1 MSAALQA
8 DDCTEPSAPCPC
20 ESVIRLAENL
30 AHNTGWAVFPCRA
43 DKRPAT
49 EHGFLDAV
57 SDPVLV
63 ADLWHRFPGPLIGIA
78 TGARSGFDVL
88 DIDAGSRPDDT
99 PKKAALR
106 QAARAWWHVNASRI
120 PRGRAYQTESGGIHV
135 YFQHAPGVRNSE
147 SLIAQGIDVRGD
159 GGYAIHWF
167 AHGRECFDHHPP
179 AAWPAW
185 LLWAMTPKQ
194 AAPPPRAARR
204 GPTPA
209 NVEAVIRRAIERVG
223 GAAEGSKH
231 QELRDAARLLGGIQA
246 SAGFSD
252 GEAVSWLVD
261 ALPHATVRDWR
272 NAEQTARWG
281 LDSGRRAPLDTGRR
295 GVR

>member
-8 DDCTEPSAPCPC
+8 DDCTEPSVPCPC

-63 ADLWHRFPGPLIGIA
+63 ADLWHQFPGPLIGIA

-147 SLIAQGIDVRGD
+147 SLIAQGIECP
-159 GGYAIHWF
+159 
-167 AHGRECFDHHPP
+167 GR
-179 AAWPAW
+179 W
-185 LLWAMTPKQ
+185 
-194 AAPPPRAARR
+194 R
-204 GPTPA
+204 
-209 NVEAVIRRAIERVG
+209 
-223 GAAEGSKH
+223 
-231 QELRDAARLLGGIQA
+231 LRDPLVCSRPRVLRPSSTSRMAGMAVVGDDTEAG
-246 SAGFSD
+246 SATTSCR
-252 GEAVSWLVD
+252 
-261 ALPHATVRDWR
+261 ATWP
-272 NAEQTARWG
+272 
-281 LDSGRRAPLDTGRR
+281 DSG
-295 GVR
+295 